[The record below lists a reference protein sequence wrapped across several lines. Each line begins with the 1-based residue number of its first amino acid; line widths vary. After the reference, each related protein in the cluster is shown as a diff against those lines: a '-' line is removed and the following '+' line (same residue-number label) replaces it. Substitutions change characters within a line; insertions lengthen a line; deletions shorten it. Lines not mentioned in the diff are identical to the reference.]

1 MDHPILLCFKLIQN
15 FRSDFNKIWDKLINN
30 LSVGKKF
37 MLDLIE
43 QATIAYDQRE
53 EWVSKLQI
61 LRQKAHNDLLA
72 HIQEM
77 RILQRKR
84 DNDGKLQEFFAVKG
98 QKRIM
103 KDLEEAEKRK
113 RQQAKDNMEKKLDR
127 YLNMLITIMVSLKNN
142 FNLFFTSGMKE
153 IFALSTLI

>member
-1 MDHPILLCFKLIQN
+1 
-15 FRSDFNKIWDKLINN
+15 
-30 LSVGKKF
+30 

-61 LRQKAHNDLLA
+61 LRQKAHNDLLT
-72 HIQEM
+72 HIHEM

-84 DNDGKLQEFFAVKG
+84 DNDAKLQEFFAVKG

-103 KDLEEAEKRK
+103 RDLEEAEQLK
-113 RQQAKDNMEKKLDR
+113 RQIVRENVEKKLER
-127 YLNMLITIMVSLKNN
+127 YLNMLVTIMVNYL
-142 FNLFFTSGMKE
+142 
-153 IFALSTLI
+153 